1 MEGEEKVSSNYKL
14 AIKIAGELDSSLAS
28 AVKSAQSMLN
38 GLNGSKKSGFAG
50 VIENAGKA
58 AANGMK
64 TLMQMSAGSLTVMAG
79 AAAAASKAA
88 IDTGMD
94 FESAMS
100 NLAGTAGISTASEEF
115 AQLEAAARQVGATTN
130 KTATESADAL
140 RYMALAGWST
150 EDSISALDDMV
161 KLSSASGVDLARTS
175 DLVTDSMGALGLGM
189 NDYASYMDMVAQA
202 DSAANYSADQFME
215 TMIGA
220 GGSARLLGVDV
231 KDLAAAAGVLA
242 NNGTKGSEAGTALNG
257 MFTRLAKN
265 SKPVAESLAAIGVS
279 LDDGN
284 GNFKAFPQMLA
295 DIKTGLAGVEDNTQ
309 RAAIAA
315 NLFGTNYQSEAQY
328 LLDSI
333 QIMEDGSVSFGAF
346 ADELANAY
354 DGVDANGDAID
365 VLGERYATATDNL
378 KGDLDTM
385 KSAASDFGIE
395 IYKSIVGDGEGG
407 LRGAVQEVTT
417 IIGDLKTAFQ
427 VEGLSGLA
435 DGIANA
441 IGDVSTKIAEKAPQ
455 AIQDAQ
461 QFASDLITNIGS
473 GDNADAIGSAVASI
487 VTSLGAGFLTYTGDF
502 AVAAG
507 NIMTGI
513 VQGLNDEG
521 AGAQIGEAASA
532 MAGKIGDWFA
542 NNGGELGTAAGQL
555 ISSLA
560 ESIAGNSGEIISAGI
575 DIVSGLAKGLIS
587 GAGIL
592 IGSAPQI
599 VLDIIGG
606 ILESIPDMFT
616 AGAALASALL
626 DGLLSM
632 GEGINNFFYDMMTV
646 GDVDLGSVADYANI
660 APEINAAIS
669 QGLDEGAYLSGQS
682 AAQEIMRGLT
692 DGTYTIE
699 GLQGMLDAGDTGDL
713 DFGDVSA
720 AVAEYATAVQQL
732 REAGV
737 GAEESLAATEEAAA
751 ATASGIS
758 AETQA
763 LIDSANGTADGVS
776 AVGDTIQQEL
786 DAAKEAAT
794 SSVNEAKAALNT
806 DLTEGMNADTLG
818 SLIES
823 IDTGNIDQVVAQLNS
838 AMSEIQTATSAA
850 TTSVSADFTAMGSTV
865 STTGSQ
871 AVADC
876 QEAANGI
883 RAAFTNVSL
892 SGIAYNM
899 MQGLVNGIRS
909 GGQRAIAEAR
919 RVANEVASAMRS
931 ALQIHS
937 PSRVMEG
944 IGEFI
949 PAGLAVGMQAGIPD
963 VQSATRS
970 LADSVATNDS
980 LSSPLRQFNT
990 GYDAV
995 PAAGGQAPAE
1005 GGGAVINF
1013 APQITITGNASQQ
1026 DVQNALQWSME
1037 EFRRMYER
1045 MQADDRRMSFA

>member
-1 MEGEEKVSSNYKL
+1 MSSNYKL

-50 VIENAGKA
+50 VMESAGKA

-100 NLAGTAGISTASEEF
+100 SLAGTAGISTASEEF

-189 NDYASYMDMVAQA
+189 NDYASYMDMVARA

-407 LRGAVQEVTT
+407 GLRGAVQEVTT

-435 DGIANA
+435 DGIADA

-532 MAGKIGDWFA
+532 MIGKIGDWFA
-542 NNGGELGTAAGQL
+542 ENGGELGTAAGQL

-560 ESIAGNSGEIISAGI
+560 ESLASNAGNIVSAGI
-575 DIVSGLAKGLIS
+575 DIVSGLAKGLIT

-592 IGSAPQI
+592 IGSAPKI

-751 ATASGIS
+751 STASGIS
-758 AETQA
+758 ERTQA
-763 LIDSANGTADGVS
+763 LKDSAQGTAESVS
-776 AVGDTIQQEL
+776 TMGDTIQQEL
-786 DAAKEAAT
+786 EAEKAAAVST
-794 SSVNEAKAALNT
+794 VNEAKAALNT

-823 IDTGNIDQVVAQLNS
+823 IGTGNIDQVVAQLNS
-838 AMSEIQTATSAA
+838 AMTEIQTATSTA
-850 TTSVSADFTAMGSTV
+850 TTQVSADFTSMGSTV

-909 GGQRAIAEAR
+909 GGQAAVAAARSIASEI
-919 RVANEVASAMRS
+919 ASVMRS

-970 LADSVATNDS
+970 LADSVVDDS
-980 LSSPLRQFNT
+980 LSAPVRAFNS
-990 GYDAV
+990 GYDAA
-995 PAAGGQAPAE
+995 PAPVGQAPAE

-1026 DVQNALQWSME
+1026 DVQNALAWSME

>member
-1 MEGEEKVSSNYKL
+1 MSSDYKL

-38 GLNGSKKSGFAG
+38 GLNGGKKSGFAG
-50 VIENAGKA
+50 VMESAGKA

-130 KTATESADAL
+130 KTATESAEAL

-175 DLVTDSMGALGLGM
+175 DLVTDSMGALKLGM

-395 IYKSIVGDGEGG
+395 IHKSIVGDGEGGG

-435 DGIANA
+435 DGIADA

-461 QFASDLITNIGS
+461 EFASKLITELGNTE
-473 GDNADAIGSAVASI
+473 NATAIGDAVSGI
-487 VTSLGAGFLTYTGDF
+487 VTNLGAGFLTYTGDF

-532 MAGKIGDWFA
+532 MIGKIGDWFSE
-542 NNGGELGTAAGQL
+542 NGGELGTAAGQL

-560 ESIAGNSGEIISAGI
+560 ESLASNAGNIVSAGI
-575 DIVSGLAKGLIS
+575 DIVSGLAQGLIT
-587 GAGIL
+587 GAGVL

-599 VLDIIGG
+599 VMDIIGG
-606 ILESIPDMFT
+606 ILESIPNMFE

-632 GEGINNFFYDMMTV
+632 GEGINDFFYDMMTV

-758 AETQA
+758 AETQS

-786 DAAKEAAT
+786 NAAKEAAT
-794 SSVNEAKAALNT
+794 TSVNEAKAALNT

-838 AMSEIQTATSAA
+838 AMTEIQTATSTA
-850 TTSVSADFTAMGSTV
+850 TTQVSADFTSMGSTV

-876 QEAANGI
+876 QAAASGITSAFAAVNLSSIASAMMAGLTAGI
-883 RAAFTNVSL
+883 RA
-892 SGIAYNM
+892 
-899 MQGLVNGIRS
+899 
-909 GGQRAIAEAR
+909 GGQAAVAAARSIASEI
-919 RVANEVASAMRS
+919 ASVMRS

-980 LSSPLRQFNT
+980 LSSPLRQFNA
-990 GYDAV
+990 GYDDA

-1005 GGGAVINF
+1005 GGGATINF

-1026 DVQNALQWSME
+1026 DVQNALAWSME

>member
-1 MEGEEKVSSNYKL
+1 MEGEKVSSDYKL
-14 AIKIAGELDSSLAS
+14 AIKIAGELDSSLSS

-38 GLNGSKKSGFAG
+38 GLNGGKKSGFAG
-50 VIENAGKA
+50 IVEGAGKA
-58 AANGMK
+58 AANGLK

-100 NLAGTAGISTASEEF
+100 NLAGTAGISTTSEEF

-130 KTATESADAL
+130 KTATESAEAL

-150 EDSISALDDMV
+150 EDSIQALDDMV
-161 KLSSASGVDLARTS
+161 KLSSASGADLARTS
-175 DLVTDSMGALGLGM
+175 DLVTDSMGALGLTM
-189 NDYASYMDMVAQA
+189 DDYAGYMDMVARA
-202 DSAANYSADQFME
+202 DSAANYSASEYME
-215 TMIGA
+215 AMIGA
-220 GGSARLLGVDV
+220 GGAARMLGVDV
-231 KDLAAAAGVLA
+231 TELGTAAGILA
-242 NNGTKGSEAGTALNG
+242 NNGTKGSEAGTKLNSI
-257 MFTRLAKN
+257 FARLAGQT
-265 SKPVAESLAAIGVS
+265 KPVQEALADLNTTIT
-279 LDDGN
+279 DNN
-284 GNFKAFPQMLA
+284 GNFLSMEEMFGN
-295 DIKTGLAGVEDNTQ
+295 IKTGLAGIADESE
-309 RAAIAA
+309 RARIMKD
-315 NLFGTNYQSEAQY
+315 LFGTHNLSEAQY

-333 QIMEDGSVSFGAF
+333 GEGGDWDSLFSNLDNARQGMDEFGNA
-346 ADELANAY
+346 ADTLN
-354 DGVDANGDAID
+354 
-365 VLGERYATATDNL
+365 ERYATATDNL
-378 KGDLDTM
+378 QGDLDTM

-435 DGIANA
+435 DGIADA

-461 QFASDLITNIGS
+461 EFASKLITELGNTE
-473 GDNADAIGSAVASI
+473 NATAIGDAVSGI
-487 VTSLGAGFLTYTGDF
+487 VTNLGAGFLTYTGDF

-532 MAGKIGDWFA
+532 MIGKIGDWFA
-542 NNGGELGTAAGQL
+542 ENGGELGTAAGQL

-560 ESIAGNSGEIISAGI
+560 ESLASNAGNIVSAGI
-575 DIVSGLAKGLIS
+575 DIVSGLAQGLMT
-587 GAGIL
+587 GAGVL

-599 VLDIIGG
+599 VMDIIGG
-606 ILESIPDMFT
+606 ILESIPNMFE

-632 GEGINNFFYDMMTV
+632 GEGINDFFYDMMTV

-699 GLQGMLDAGDTGDL
+699 GLQGMLDAGDTEDL

-758 AETQA
+758 AETQS

-786 DAAKEAAT
+786 NAAKEAAT
-794 SSVNEAKAALNT
+794 TSVNEAKAALNT

-838 AMSEIQTATSAA
+838 AMTEIQTATSTA
-850 TTSVSADFTAMGSTV
+850 TTQVSADFTSMGSTV

-876 QEAANGI
+876 QAAASGITSAFAAVNLSSIASAMMAGLTAGI
-883 RAAFTNVSL
+883 RA
-892 SGIAYNM
+892 
-899 MQGLVNGIRS
+899 
-909 GGQRAIAEAR
+909 GGQAAVAAARSIASEI
-919 RVANEVASAMRS
+919 ASVMRS

-980 LSSPLRQFNT
+980 LSSPLRQFNA
-990 GYDAV
+990 GYDAA
-995 PAAGGQAPAE
+995 PAAGGQAPAQ
-1005 GGGAVINF
+1005 GGGSSPITF

>member
-1 MEGEEKVSSNYKL
+1 MSSNYKL

-50 VIENAGKA
+50 VMESAGKA

-100 NLAGTAGISTASEEF
+100 DLAGTAGITRASEEY
-115 AQLEAAARQVGATTN
+115 AQLEAAARNVGATTN
-130 KTATESADAL
+130 KTATESAEAL
-140 RYMALAGWST
+140 KYMALAGWST
-150 EDSISALDDMV
+150 EDSIYALDDMV
-161 KLSSASGVDLARTS
+161 KLSSASHVDLARTS

-189 NDYASYMDMVAQA
+189 KDYSKYMDMVAQA
-202 DSAANYSADQFME
+202 DSAANYSADEFME

-220 GGSARLLGVDV
+220 GGSARLLGIDV
-231 KDLAAAAGVLA
+231 KDLAGAAGVLA
-242 NNGTKGSEAGTALNG
+242 NNGTKGAEAGTALNG
-257 MFTRLAKN
+257 IFTRLAKR
-265 SKPVAESLAAIGVS
+265 SEPVAKALNEIGVS
-279 LDDGN
+279 VSDGN
-284 GNFKAFPQMLA
+284 GNFKAFPQLLA
-295 DIKTGLAGVEDNTQ
+295 DIQTGLAGVEDKTD
-309 RAAIAA
+309 RARIAA

-333 QIMEDGSVSFGAF
+333 QIMDDGSVSFGAF
-346 ADELANAY
+346 ADKLSSAY
-354 DGVDANGDAID
+354 DGMDANGEALD
-365 VLGERYATATDNL
+365 VLGERYKTATDNL
-378 KGDLDTM
+378 QGDLDIM
-385 KSAASDFGIE
+385 KSAASDFGLE
-395 IYKSIVGDGEGG
+395 IYKSIVGSGEGGG

-427 VEGLSGLA
+427 VDGLSGLA
-435 DGIANA
+435 DGIADA

-455 AIQDAQ
+455 AIKDAQ
-461 QFASDLITNIGS
+461 EFSSKLITELGNTENATAISDAVS
-473 GDNADAIGSAVASI
+473 GI
-487 VTSLGAGFLTYTGDF
+487 VTNLGAGFLTYTGDF

-507 NIMTGI
+507 NIMLGI
-513 VQGLNDEG
+513 TNALAEDDVG
-521 AGAQIGEAASA
+521 ARIGEAASG
-532 MAGKIGDWFA
+532 MVSKIGTWFSE
-542 NNGGELGTAAGQL
+542 NGAEFGTAAGNL
-555 ISSLA
+555 VAGLA
-560 ESIAGNSGEIISAGI
+560 GEIAGNAGEIISAGL
-575 DIVSGLAKGLIS
+575 DLVSGLAKGLIT

-592 IGSAPQI
+592 IGSAPKI

-632 GEGINNFFYDMMTV
+632 GEGINDFFYDMMTV

-850 TTSVSADFTAMGSTV
+850 TTSVSADFQTMGTTV

-883 RAAFTNVSL
+883 RSAFTNVSL

-970 LADSVATNDS
+970 LADSVVDDS
-980 LSSPLRQFNT
+980 LSAPVRAFNS
-990 GYDAV
+990 GYDAA

-1005 GGGAVINF
+1005 GVGAVINF

>member
-1 MEGEEKVSSNYKL
+1 MSSDYKL

-38 GLNGSKKSGFAG
+38 GLNGGKKSGFAG
-50 VIENAGKA
+50 VMESAGKA

-130 KTATESADAL
+130 KTATESAEAL

-161 KLSSASGVDLARTS
+161 KLSSASRVDLARTS
-175 DLVTDSMGALGLGM
+175 DLVTDSMGALRLGM

-407 LRGAVQEVTT
+407 GLRGAVQEVTT

-435 DGIANA
+435 DGIADA

-632 GEGINNFFYDMMTV
+632 GEGINDFFYDMMTV

-758 AETQA
+758 AETQS

-786 DAAKEAAT
+786 NAAKEAAT
-794 SSVNEAKAALNT
+794 TSVNEAKAALNT

-838 AMSEIQTATSAA
+838 AMTEIQTATSTA
-850 TTSVSADFTAMGSTV
+850 TTQVSADFTSMGSTV

-876 QEAANGI
+876 QAAASGITSAFAAVNLSSIASAMMAGLTAGI
-883 RAAFTNVSL
+883 RA
-892 SGIAYNM
+892 
-899 MQGLVNGIRS
+899 
-909 GGQRAIAEAR
+909 GGQAAVAAARSIASEI
-919 RVANEVASAMRS
+919 ASVMRS

-980 LSSPLRQFNT
+980 LSSPLRQFNA
-990 GYDAV
+990 GYDAA
-995 PAAGGQAPAE
+995 PAAGGQAPAQ
-1005 GGGAVINF
+1005 GGGSSPITF

>member
-1 MEGEEKVSSNYKL
+1 MSSNYKL

-50 VIENAGKA
+50 VMESAGKA

-100 NLAGTAGISTASEEF
+100 SLAGTAGISTASEEF

-407 LRGAVQEVTT
+407 GLRGAVQEVTT

-632 GEGINNFFYDMMTV
+632 GEGINDFFYDMMTV

-758 AETQA
+758 ERTQA
-763 LIDSANGTADGVS
+763 LKDSAQGTAESVS
-776 AVGDTIQQEL
+776 TMGDIIQQEL
-786 DAAKEAAT
+786 EAEKAAAVST
-794 SSVNEAKAALNT
+794 VNEAKAALNT

-838 AMSEIQTATSAA
+838 AMTEIQTATSTA
-850 TTSVSADFTAMGSTV
+850 TTQVSADFTSMGSTV

-970 LADSVATNDS
+970 LADSVVDDS
-980 LSSPLRQFNT
+980 LSAPVRAFNS
-990 GYDAV
+990 GYDAA
-995 PAAGGQAPAE
+995 PAAGGQAPE
-1005 GGGAVINF
+1005 QGGGATINF

-1045 MQADDRRMSFA
+1045 MQADDRRTSFA

>member
-1 MEGEEKVSSNYKL
+1 MSSDYKL

-38 GLNGSKKSGFAG
+38 GLNGGKKSGFAG
-50 VIENAGKA
+50 VMESAGKA

-130 KTATESADAL
+130 KTATESAEAL

-395 IYKSIVGDGEGG
+395 IYKAIVGDGEGGG

-435 DGIANA
+435 DGIADA

-461 QFASDLITNIGS
+461 QFASKLITELGNTE
-473 GDNADAIGSAVASI
+473 NADAIGSAVSGI
-487 VTSLGAGFLTYTGDF
+487 VTNLGAGFLTYTGDF

-507 NIMTGI
+507 NIMLGI
-513 VQGLNDEG
+513 TNALAEDDVG
-521 AGAQIGEAASA
+521 ARIGEAASG
-532 MAGKIGDWFA
+532 MVSKIGTWFSE
-542 NNGGELGTAAGQL
+542 NGAEFGTAAGQL
-555 ISSLA
+555 VTSLA
-560 ESIAGNSGEIISAGI
+560 TGITSHAGELLNAGI
-575 DIVSGLAKGLIS
+575 DIIVGLGE
-587 GAGIL
+587 GI
-592 IGSAPQI
+592 IAAVPII
-599 VLDIIGG
+599 VGQLPTIIADLVNGFLQAVPN
-606 ILESIPDMFT
+606 ILS
-616 AGAALASALL
+616 AGAALGVALIKGIADSIANLKDTIRDAIDSLVDEDFGQGTEFYMTNEQAIQQLTQTRL
-626 DGLLSM
+626 DG
-632 GEGINNFFYDMMTV
+632 NQQ
-646 GDVDLGSVADYANI
+646 
-660 APEINAAIS
+660 IS
-669 QGLDEGAYLSGQS
+669 DSERAL
-682 AAQEIMRGLT
+682 
-692 DGTYTIE
+692 
-699 GLQGMLDAGDTGDL
+699 
-713 DFGDVSA
+713 
-720 AVAEYATAVQQL
+720 VQQMVDGGQKAYMAL
-732 REAGV
+732 QEAMTTMEPE
-737 GAEESLAATEEAAA
+737 AQAEAAA
-751 ATASGIS
+751 ASQLYAQYLAEAGQELKEHPELMQEMAQATQEASAAAESQTGVYDEMLSEATAAAQGTAEASGQASDALSTIQS
-758 AETQA
+758 EAESVKTSVSGIGEA
-763 LIDSANGTADGVS
+763 LSGDITEGLSANALS
-776 AVGDTIQQEL
+776 A
-786 DAAKEAAT
+786 
-794 SSVNEAKAALNT
+794 
-806 DLTEGMNADTLG
+806 
-818 SLIES
+818 LIES

-838 AMSEIQTATSAA
+838 AMTEIQTATSTA
-850 TTSVSADFTAMGSTV
+850 TTQVSADFTSMGSTV

-876 QEAANGI
+876 QAAASGITSAFAAVNLSSIASAMMAGLTAGI
-883 RAAFTNVSL
+883 RA
-892 SGIAYNM
+892 
-899 MQGLVNGIRS
+899 
-909 GGQRAIAEAR
+909 GGQAAVAAARSIASEI
-919 RVANEVASAMRS
+919 ASVMRS

-970 LADSVATNDS
+970 LADSVATNDF
-980 LSSPLRQFNT
+980 LSYPLRQFNA
-990 GYDAV
+990 GYDAA
-995 PAAGGQAPAE
+995 PAPVGQAPAE
-1005 GGGAVINF
+1005 GGAVINF

>member
-1 MEGEEKVSSNYKL
+1 MSSNYKL

-50 VIENAGKA
+50 FMQSAGEA
-58 AANGMK
+58 TANGLK
-64 TLMQMSAGSLTVMAG
+64 TLVAASAGSLTM
-79 AAAAASKAA
+79 
-88 IDTGMD
+88 M
-94 FESAMS
+94 
-100 NLAGTAGISTASEEF
+100 AGTAAAVTKTAVDTGTTFEASMSQLAATMAVDKMDAGYLGLQSTI
-115 AQLEAAARQVGATTN
+115 LDLGKTTN
-130 KTATESADAL
+130 FTATEAAQAANILAMSGYSAEDSMAAL
-140 RYMALAGWST
+140 PTVLELAGAGALEMGQAATYLTST
-150 EDSISALDDMV
+150 MAAMGIDRTEGNFSHLADTMAKVATLAKTDVAEMGEAFNEIGANGAQL
-161 KLSSASGVDLARTS
+161 AGGVD
-175 DLVTDSMGALGLGM
+175 
-189 NDYASYMDMVAQA
+189 
-202 DSAANYSADQFME
+202 E
-215 TMIGA
+215 
-220 GGSARLLGVDV
+220 
-231 KDLAAAAGVLA
+231 LAALVGVLG
-242 NNGTKGSEAGTALNG
+242 NVNITGSEAGTHIRNIMQSLQNPRSDAAAAMFDQLGVSAYDAQGKMRPIMDIMGDISAGMEGWSDQAKNTAIAKMFKLTDISAAKALLNG
-257 MFTRLAKN
+257 LGDEYNNLYEAAT
-265 SKPVAESLAAIGVS
+265 ESSDGAGAATE
-279 LDDGN
+279 
-284 GNFKAFPQMLA
+284 MYR
-295 DIKTGLAGVEDNTQ
+295 TQ
-309 RAAIAA
+309 
-315 NLFGTNYQSEAQY
+315 L
-328 LLDSI
+328 
-333 QIMEDGSVSFGAF
+333 
-346 ADELANAY
+346 
-354 DGVDANGDAID
+354 
-365 VLGERYATATDNL
+365 DNL
-378 KGDLDTM
+378 QGDLDLM
-385 KSAASDFGIE
+385 KSAAEGFNLA
-395 IYKSIVGDGEGG
+395 IYNAIVGDSEGG
-407 LRGAVQEVTT
+407 LRGAVQEVTEMIGQLEEAFST
-417 IIGDLKTAFQ
+417 EGLTGLANTIGDQ
-427 VEGLSGLA
+427 
-435 DGIANA
+435 
-441 IGDVSTKIAEKAPQ
+441 IGEISTKIAEKAPQ

-461 QFASDLITNIGS
+461 QFASKLITELGNTE
-473 GDNADAIGSAVASI
+473 NATAIGDAVSGI
-487 VTSLGAGFLTYTGDF
+487 VTNLGAGFLTYTGDF

-532 MAGKIGDWFA
+532 MIGKIGDWFSE
-542 NNGGELGTAAGQL
+542 NGGELGTAAGQL

-560 ESIAGNSGEIISAGI
+560 ESLASNAGNIVSAGI
-575 DIVSGLAKGLIS
+575 DIVSGLAQGLIT
-587 GAGIL
+587 GAGVL

-599 VLDIIGG
+599 VMDIIGG
-606 ILESIPDMFT
+606 ILESIPNMFE

-632 GEGINNFFYDMMTV
+632 GEGINDFFYDMMTV

-758 AETQA
+758 AETQS

-786 DAAKEAAT
+786 NAAKEAAT
-794 SSVNEAKAALNT
+794 TSVNEAKAALNT

-838 AMSEIQTATSAA
+838 AMTEIQTATSTA
-850 TTSVSADFTAMGSTV
+850 TTQVSADFTSMGSTV

-876 QEAANGI
+876 QAAASGITSAFAAVNLSSIASAMMAGLTAGI
-883 RAAFTNVSL
+883 RA
-892 SGIAYNM
+892 
-899 MQGLVNGIRS
+899 
-909 GGQRAIAEAR
+909 GGQAAVAAARSIASEI
-919 RVANEVASAMRS
+919 ASVMRS

-980 LSSPLRQFNT
+980 LSSPLRQFNA
-990 GYDAV
+990 GYDAA
-995 PAAGGQAPAE
+995 PAAGGQAPAQ
-1005 GGGAVINF
+1005 GGGSSQITF

>member
-1 MEGEEKVSSNYKL
+1 MSSDYKL

-50 VIENAGKA
+50 VMESAGKA

-175 DLVTDSMGALGLGM
+175 DLVTDSMGALGLTM
-189 NDYASYMDMVAQA
+189 DDYAGYMDMVARA
-202 DSAANYSADQFME
+202 DSAANYSASEYME
-215 TMIGA
+215 AMIGA
-220 GGSARLLGVDV
+220 GGAARMLGVDV
-231 KDLAAAAGVLA
+231 TELGTAAGILA
-242 NNGTKGSEAGTALNG
+242 NNGTKGSEAGTKLNSIFARMAG
-257 MFTRLAKN
+257 QT
-265 SKPVAESLAAIGVS
+265 KPVKEALADLNTTIT
-279 LDDGN
+279 DNN
-284 GNFKAFPQMLA
+284 GNFLSMEEMFGN
-295 DIKTGLAGVEDNTQ
+295 IKTGLAGIADESE
-309 RAAIAA
+309 RARIMKD
-315 NLFGTNYQSEAQY
+315 LFGTHNLSEAQY

-333 QIMEDGSVSFGAF
+333 GEGGSWDTLYSNLDNAKQGMDEFGNA
-346 ADELANAY
+346 ADTLN
-354 DGVDANGDAID
+354 
-365 VLGERYATATDNL
+365 ERYATATDNL
-378 KGDLDTM
+378 QGDLDTM

-395 IYKSIVGDGEGG
+395 IYKSIVGDGESG

-427 VEGLSGLA
+427 VDGLSGLA
-435 DGIANA
+435 DGIADA

-502 AVAAG
+502 AAAAG

-632 GEGINNFFYDMMTV
+632 GEGINDFFYDMMTV

-737 GAEESLAATEEAAA
+737 GAEESLAETQQAASE
-751 ATASGIS
+751 TASGIS
-758 AETQA
+758 ADTQA
-763 LIDSANGTADGVS
+763 LIDSANGTADSVGTL
-776 AVGDTIQQEL
+776 GDTIQQEL
-786 DAAKEAAT
+786 NAAKEGAV

-838 AMSEIQTATSAA
+838 AMTEIQTATSTA
-850 TTSVSADFTAMGSTV
+850 TTQVSADFTSMGSTV

-876 QEAANGI
+876 QAAASGITSAFAAVNLSSIASAMMAGLTAGI
-883 RAAFTNVSL
+883 RA
-892 SGIAYNM
+892 
-899 MQGLVNGIRS
+899 
-909 GGQRAIAEAR
+909 GGQAAVAAARSIASEI
-919 RVANEVASAMRS
+919 ASVMRS

-970 LADSVATNDS
+970 LADSVVDDS
-980 LSSPLRQFNT
+980 LSAPVRAFNS
-990 GYDAV
+990 GYDAA
-995 PAAGGQAPAE
+995 PAPVGQAPAE

-1026 DVQNALQWSME
+1026 DVQNALAWSME

-1045 MQADDRRMSFA
+1045 MQADDRRMSFT